1 MHQIKVIFRRR
12 RKTTILGPE
21 VCPDERGD
29 RKVIAPQPGSRI
41 NGPHRASMKHGWS
54 QILNNGGEVWFRARR
69 KRSPASGVGEWFLWC
84 LRKAVCVRG
93 CIRVYVCVCI
103 YIYVYIYIY
112 MYPTI
117 IIISCYIIILW
128 HIMISLIVVAM
139 SIFNIRVVPEFPISH
154 GQPASNKTSRFSEA

>member
-103 YIYVYIYIY
+103 YIYMCIYIY
-112 MYPTI
+112 VSYNYNYIMLYHYTMTYHDKSH
-117 IIISCYIIILW
+117 SCR
-128 HIMISLIVVAM
+128 HVNFQHQGRS
-139 SIFNIRVVPEFPISH
+139 RISH
-154 GQPASNKTSRFSEA
+154 FPWSASFE